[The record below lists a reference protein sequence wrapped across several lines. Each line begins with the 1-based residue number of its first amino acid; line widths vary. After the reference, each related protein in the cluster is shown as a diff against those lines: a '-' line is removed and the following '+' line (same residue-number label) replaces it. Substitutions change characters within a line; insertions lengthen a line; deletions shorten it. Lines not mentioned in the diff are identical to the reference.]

1 MRVIAL
7 FCLIFFAL
15 PARAEVTVFAAA
27 SLRGALDAVNAE
39 FEGEVIVSYASSAA
53 LARQIAQGASA
64 DVFLSANPDWVD
76 YLVNDAFVDVQRHG
90 PFLGN
95 ELVLIGSSQAR
106 DATLATLTTVLEGRN
121 LATALT
127 TAVPAGIYARQTL
140 ETFSLWQDAQPH
152 LVETDNVRAA
162 LALVSLAETGQ
173 DVRSV
178 TQESLRQHIGMV
190 TQETAMF
197 NRSALENIRY
207 GRPDASKEEV
217 IAAAKQ
223 AHAHEFIVEMQ
234 DFKGRA
240 GYDAHLG
247 ERGVKLS
254 GGQRQRIALARA
266 ILKDAPILVLD
277 EATSA
282 LDSEV
287 EAEIQE
293 ALHEVVIGKTVIAIA
308 HRLSTIAEMDR
319 IIVMDQGRIV
329 EEGSHAELLARDGL
343 YAGFWRRQS
352 GGFIGAEAAE

>member
-162 LALVSLAETGQ
+162 LALVSLAETDYALVYKTDALAA
-173 DVRSV
+173 DVRVLDRVSP
-178 TQESLRQHIGMV
+178 EAHDP
-190 TQETAMF
+190 
-197 NRSALENIRY
+197 IRY
-207 GRPDASKEEV
+207 VGA
-217 IAAAKQ
+217 
-223 AHAHEFIVEMQ
+223 
-234 DFKGRA
+234 
-240 GYDAHLG
+240 
-247 ERGVKLS
+247 
-254 GGQRQRIALARA
+254 
-266 ILKDAPILVLD
+266 
-277 EATSA
+277 
-282 LDSEV
+282 
-287 EAEIQE
+287 
-293 ALHEVVIGKTVIAIA
+293 VV
-308 HRLSTIAEMDR
+308 RE
-319 IIVMDQGRIV
+319 
-329 EEGSHAELLARDGL
+329 
-343 YAGFWRRQS
+343 
-352 GGFIGAEAAE
+352 GAEAARYFEFLTSQSAREVFETHGFLALEGAS